1 MMGPMSGLISIAPMT
16 TAVELTLQSN
26 RADEDAEYE
35 NPKVKS
41 SKFHIA
47 LDPLNGVLG
56 SATSMILNR
65 SMANG
70 FKSCARRSHKDR
82 G

>member
-16 TAVELTLQSN
+16 TAVELTLSPIEQMKMLN
-26 RADEDAEYE
+26 TRIQRL
-35 NPKVKS
+35 NPRNSTSRLIPSMVS
-41 SKFHIA
+41 
-47 LDPLNGVLG
+47 LG